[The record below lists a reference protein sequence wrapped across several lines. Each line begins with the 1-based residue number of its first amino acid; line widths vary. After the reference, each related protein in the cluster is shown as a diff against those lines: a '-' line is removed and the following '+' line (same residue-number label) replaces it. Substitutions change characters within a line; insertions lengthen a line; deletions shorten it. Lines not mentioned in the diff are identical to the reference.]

1 MVEKAA
7 PRQDEGGTADG
18 PFRAEALE
26 MLRSPRAKVT
36 RQTRGGRDVVRITGN
51 GRAFVVDGKSY
62 TPIELRTRGTSGGTV
77 LRFVAYESLPAT
89 AENEKLLSIAAQH
102 PGAPVV
108 RDAAAYDAA
117 LQRLFP
123 NG

>member
-1 MVEKAA
+1 M
-7 PRQDEGGTADG
+7 
-18 PFRAEALE
+18 
-26 MLRSPRAKVT
+26 
-36 RQTRGGRDVVRITGN
+36 
-51 GRAFVVDGKSY
+51 VDGKSY
-62 TPIELRTRGTSGGTV
+62 TPIELRTRGTGGGTV